1 MHRSLA
7 KHSDCC
13 RDFFSQ
19 LKVQQTHRSLAKH
32 LLPTRS
38 LELAREPSNLTHTP
52 SARKNAGHLE
62 RTALNTIELRGWNRP
77 RRILLLSKHDCHY
90 SRFDHGACDA
100 SCAGPNR
107 YSRMTVL
114 KVFINRQLYPHRGGI
129 IRPRINYTLV
139 YVKRGAL
146 VDHFWV
152 LKKSWRNLRGKG
164 GPWESGAL
172 AYFSH
177 TSSSATTSTNVLIK
191 LSARQSGN

>member
-139 YVKRGAL
+139 YAKRGVL
-146 VDHFWV
+146 VDHFLV
-152 LKKSWRNLRGKG
+152 LKKILEESIGERG
-164 GPWESGAL
+164 
-172 AYFSH
+172 SH
-177 TSSSATTSTNVLIK
+177 GRAELWHIFRIPPQVRLLQPTF
-191 LSARQSGN
+191 